1 MTPFRQFSPVS
12 SLNAAPADPKA
23 SGMSELT
30 HVHDPCELTTSS
42 HPSTSGT
49 QVLKQGDTFA
59 VLDRRG
65 EAGVAGETELG
76 LYHRGTRHLS
86 QWQLMIG
93 ECRPMLLNSTMKE
106 DNSLLIVQMT
116 TPDLSLRQDGVVPH
130 GTLHAFRSLIVQES
144 AFYEHLEL
152 TNYSRQPIEL
162 FIKYIFGADFRD
174 VFEVRGARRER
185 RGDMLDAEI
194 AETTVILGYRGLDD
208 QQRRTAIEFD
218 GQVEEITQT
227 HCLMRLRLNVGA
239 EAAIHASVSCTSGNG
254 SFRTRSHAE
263 AVEGTA
269 ARIRQDEDNR
279 TEVFTS
285 NERFNEWINRSVAD
299 LQMLVTETM
308 YGSYPYAGVPWFTT
322 PFGRDGLITALE
334 VLSVRPQ
341 MAKGV
346 LSFLAATQAS
356 ERDESTEAEPGKII
370 HEMRDG
376 EMAALGEIPF
386 RRYYGTVDSTPLFVV
401 LAGRYFHRTGD
412 IEFIRYIWNNIRR
425 AIDWIDEYGDA
436 DGDGFVEYATHNQ
449 QGLVHQCWKDSNDSI
464 FHADGRDASPPI
476 AVSEVQGYVYEAKL
490 LAAELAEL
498 LGEPSFA
505 ARLRSDAAEL
515 KQRFNEHFWVSSIET
530 FAIALDGDHRPCA
543 VRNSNAGHLLYSGI
557 VGEQYVA
564 RVAATLTDSRAF
576 NGWGI
581 RTISEGE
588 TRFNPMSYHNGSV
601 WPHDSAIAVAG
612 LSRYGFCDE
621 AEMVMG
627 GLFSASLFNELHRLP
642 ELFCGF
648 ERLPGHGPTLYPV
661 ACSPQ
666 AWAAGSVFLVLQ
678 SILGLSFS
686 PTKPQV
692 RFDNPRLPDFLDW
705 VRIQNLRVGDGSVD
719 LALRRHPRDVGLNVE
734 RKEGDIQIVVLG

>member
-1 MTPFRQFSPVS
+1 
-12 SLNAAPADPKA
+12 
-23 SGMSELT
+23 MSELT
-30 HVHDPCELTTSS
+30 HMHDPCELTTSS

-49 QVLKQGDTFA
+49 QVLKRGDTFA
-59 VLDRRG
+59 VLDRFG
-65 EAGVAGETELG
+65 EAGQAGETELG

-86 QWQLMIG
+86 RWQLTIG

-116 TPDLSLRQDGVVPH
+116 TPDLSLRQNGVVPH

-144 AFYEHLEL
+144 ALYEHLEL

-162 FIKYIFGADFRD
+162 FIKYLFGADFRD
-174 VFEVRGARRER
+174 VFEVRGARRDA
-185 RGDMLDAEI
+185 RGEMLETEVEDA
-194 AETTVILGYRGLDD
+194 AVRLGYRGLDD

-218 GQVEEITQT
+218 GEIAEITEE
-227 HCLMRLRLNVGA
+227 HCVMRLRLNVGA
-239 EAAIHASVSCTSGNG
+239 EAAIHASVSCSSGNG

-269 ARIRQDEDNR
+269 PRIRWDEKKS
-279 TEVFTS
+279 TEICTS

-299 LQMLVTETM
+299 LQMLETETM

-341 MAKGV
+341 LARGV

-356 ERDESTEAEPGKII
+356 DVDESTEAEPGKII

-386 RRYYGTVDSTPLFVV
+386 RRYYGTVDATPLFVV
-401 LAGRYFHRTGD
+401 LAGRYYHRTGD
-412 IEFIRYIWNNIRR
+412 LEFVRYIWNNIRR
-425 AIDWIDEYGDA
+425 AIDWIDEYGDS

-464 FHADGRDASPPI
+464 FHADGVDARPPI
-476 AVSEVQGYVYEAKL
+476 ASSEVQGYVYEAKL
-490 LAAELAEL
+490 LAAELSEL

-505 ARLRSDAAEL
+505 ARLRNDAGEL
-515 KQRFNEHFWVSSIET
+515 RRRFNAAFWVSSIDT

-557 VGEQYVA
+557 VDEQYAA

-601 WPHDSAIAVAG
+601 WPHDTAIAVAG
-612 LSRYGFCDE
+612 LSRYGFYDE
-621 AEMVMG
+621 AEMVMS

-686 PTKPQV
+686 PTRPQV
-692 RFDNPRLPDFLDW
+692 RFDNPRLPDYLDW
-705 VRIQNLRVGDGSVD
+705 VRIQNLRVGEGSVD